1 VLIDS
6 RILKPDNS
14 FIRLLSCDDSLP
26 VSEQTEVKRLVF
38 SLGLTYVFFGLVRV
52 SLRLL
57 VAVGLFYLLVKL
69 AGLPNAMTEAKR
81 ARSRTTSP
89 QAEGCLHRH
98 RFSEDSASV
107 FRSCLSVF
115 SLFDCYE
122 RMKCSILFIASSITP
137 TGGKKTVL
145 KCPAPYT

>member
-1 VLIDS
+1 MLIDS

-38 SLGLTYVFFGLVRV
+38 SLGLTYVFFGLVPV

-69 AGLPNAMTEAKR
+69 AGLADAMAETKR
-81 ARSRTTSP
+81 ARSRPASSR
-89 QAEGCLHRH
+89 AEGQ
-98 RFSEDSASV
+98 SAPS
-107 FRSCLSVF
+107 
-115 SLFDCYE
+115 
-122 RMKCSILFIASSITP
+122 
-137 TGGKKTVL
+137 
-145 KCPAPYT
+145 

>member
-6 RILKPDNS
+6 RILKPDDS

-26 VSEQTEVKRLVF
+26 ESESTEVKRLVF
-38 SLGLTYVFFGLVRV
+38 HPGLTYVFLGFLRV
-52 SLRLL
+52 TSSVL

-98 RFSEDSASV
+98 RFSEDSASA
-107 FRSCLSVF
+107 FRSCLSVL
-115 SLFDCYE
+115 SLFDRYE
-122 RMKCSILFIASSITP
+122 RMNCSIPFIASSITL